1 MLQTKGLALEVRLSA
16 YIDGELGEP
25 EKSEL
30 DALLARDDEARA
42 LLEKLKAGS
51 AFGNNAFEDF
61 LHDPVPLALVRQI
74 KQGSGISPRSERVAT
89 ANLPRRSAHM
99 WPRIAAASTV
109 LVLLGG
115 AAGFILGSTTRIA
128 EPMRQANERSW
139 LDEIAEY
146 HRVYSR
152 QKEHL
157 VELPASEAD
166 KIKSWLVA
174 SVGVTFNIPDLS
186 HKGLTFEGAR
196 LLVVEGKPVAQLV
209 YRDREGEVFAICF
222 LKQGD
227 GQQSGEFGE
236 TIRGDLG
243 FVSWQRN
250 GASFVMVGPS
260 SNVALQDFAG
270 TAAALI

>member
-1 MLQTKGLALEVRLSA
+1 LLQTKGLALEVRLSA

-30 DALLARDDEARA
+30 DALLTRDDEARA

-74 KQGSGISPRSERVAT
+74 KQGSGISPKSERVTT
-89 ANLPRRSAHM
+89 ANLPRRNAHM
-99 WPRIAAASTV
+99 WPRIAAASVV
-109 LVLLGG
+109 LVLLGA
-115 AAGFILGSTTRIA
+115 AAGFILGSTARVA
-128 EPMRQANERSW
+128 ESMSEANERSW

-157 VELPASEAD
+157 VEAPASEAD
-166 KIKSWLVA
+166 KIKAWLAA
-174 SVGVTFNIPDLS
+174 SVGVTFNIPDLNG
-186 HKGLTFEGAR
+186 KGLTFEGAR
-196 LLVVEGKPVAQLV
+196 LLVVEGKPVGQLV

-222 LKQGD
+222 LKQGQ
-227 GQQSGEFGE
+227 GRQSGEFSE
-236 TIRGDLG
+236 SIRGDLG
-243 FVSWQRN
+243 FVSWQSSD
-250 GASFVMVGPS
+250 AAFVVVGPS
-260 SNVALQDFAG
+260 SSAALQDVAE
-270 TAAALI
+270 TAAAAI